1 MSDNERVDQF
11 MKEMADLAKFC
22 YAQIPEGERSH
33 PVAMCGALTS
43 YLSLLVE
50 KGELPLL
57 SELDPGGASALSAVE
72 KKGMN

>member
-1 MSDNERVDQF
+1 MKDEDRTDQF

-22 YAQIPEGERSH
+22 YTQIPEGERSH
-33 PVAMCGALTS
+33 AVAMCGALTS

-57 SELDPGGASALSAVE
+57 SEIDGPVPGQSELARR
-72 KKGMN
+72 GMN